1 MGLLITKLKL
11 SGDGFQVEKKVM
23 GFLVSWLDLLFLHKA
38 DIAAG
43 CKIALRQ
50 HSSCP
55 SRNSAKHSPIAQHL
69 ILH

>member
-23 GFLVSWLDLLFLHKA
+23 GFLVSGLDLLFLHKA

-43 CKIALRQ
+43 CKIALR
-50 HSSCP
+50 
-55 SRNSAKHSPIAQHL
+55 
-69 ILH
+69 